1 MSNKPYIGIT
11 VGDFNG
17 IGPELILK
25 TLGNNLVFNYCTPVV
40 YATPYILKFYA
51 DLLGYSDLETN
62 IVKRKED
69 LKAGI
74 VNLRICSTD
83 RIEITPGKAS
93 LQGGKLAFD
102 ALNIAVSDVKNG
114 IIQDILTAPIDKQ
127 MCAEAGMTSNGHTQ
141 FFAEAFQ
148 SDVQMI
154 LVSDDLRVAMV
165 TGHTALSNVTSTL
178 SIDKIVD
185 TIKLLHTNL
194 ISDFGIKKPKIAVLG
209 VNPHGGDNGL
219 MGREEIDLIKPA
231 IAQAQEA
238 GILVIGPYPPDGFFG
253 SDNARNFDGI
263 VGMYHDQVLI
273 PFKQVAFKDGIN
285 FSAGLPIIRTSPD
298 HGTAYD
304 IAGKGEADTSSFIN
318 ALYLINRV
326 HRNRAAYFDQSVTP
340 LSFKEH
346 RREKFSIGVPDLR

>member
-1 MSNKPYIGIT
+1 M
-11 VGDFNG
+11 
-17 IGPELILK
+17 
-25 TLGNNLVFNYCTPVV
+25 V
-40 YATPYILKFYA
+40 YASSYILKFYA
-51 DLLGYSDLETN
+51 DLLGYTPIETN
-62 IVKRKED
+62 IVNRKEY
-69 LKAGI
+69 LKAGV

-83 RIEITPGKAS
+83 KIQITPGIANV
-93 LQGGKLAFD
+93 QGGKLAFD
-102 ALNIAVSDVKNG
+102 ALKLAVSDVKDG

-127 MCAEAGMTSNGHTQ
+127 MCAEAGMTSNGHTHY
-141 FFAEAFQ
+141 FAEAFQ
-148 SDVQMI
+148 SEVQMI
-154 LVSDDLRVAMV
+154 LVNDDLRVAMV
-165 TGHTALSNVTSTL
+165 TGHTALSNVASAL
-178 SIDKIVD
+178 SVEKIVD
-185 TIKLLHTNL
+185 TIKMLNHNL

-219 MGREEIDLIKPA
+219 MGREEIDMIKPA
-231 IAQAQEA
+231 LAQAQDA

-263 VGMYHDQVLI
+263 IGMYHDQVLI

-298 HGTAYD
+298 HWTAYD

-326 HRNRAAYFDQSVTP
+326 HSNRMSYFDQSSTP
-340 LSFKEH
+340 LPFKEH